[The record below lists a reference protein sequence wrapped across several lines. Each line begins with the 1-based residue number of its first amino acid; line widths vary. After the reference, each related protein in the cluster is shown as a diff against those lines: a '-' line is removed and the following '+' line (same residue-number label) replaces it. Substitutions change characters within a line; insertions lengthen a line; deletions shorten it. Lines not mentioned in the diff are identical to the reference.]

1 MYKTRLTVT
10 TITPRY
16 TPVLSASHQQPKNAT
31 ANTMTVASAMLI
43 LTLHAISL
51 GITMETDSATPTIS
65 NLDAFLQHLADG
77 WKTIRT
83 VTIRM
88 LQSGSEPHV
97 MQKRHQNVEDASIM
111 SVHARQEAQQVRLD
125 TTLTMT
131 AMGTVIQT
139 TGRSIVTSVVSSRSI
154 MI

>member
-1 MYKTRLTVT
+1 
-10 TITPRY
+10 
-16 TPVLSASHQQPKNAT
+16 
-31 ANTMTVASAMLI
+31 
-43 LTLHAISL
+43 
-51 GITMETDSATPTIS
+51 
-65 NLDAFLQHLADG
+65 
-77 WKTIRT
+77 
-83 VTIRM
+83 
-88 LQSGSEPHV
+88 

-125 TTLTMT
+125 TTLTTT